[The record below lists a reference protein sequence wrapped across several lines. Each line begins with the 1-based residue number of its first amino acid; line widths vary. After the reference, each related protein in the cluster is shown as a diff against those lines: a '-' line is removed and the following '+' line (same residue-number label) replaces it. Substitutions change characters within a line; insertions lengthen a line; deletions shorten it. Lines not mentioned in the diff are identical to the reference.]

1 MPKKAKIASKKIKRC
16 VKSKQVGTGFW
27 SDVGDWVT
35 DTYIKPVDKILKSTK
50 VISKVV
56 SPALTYLGATAGT
69 AIGTAVGGPAGAAT
83 GGTIGT
89 ALGEAAGGAL
99 KDYAEQNG
107 YGNKFHNNL
116 LIGPAISASIWKQK
130 GSGAKH
136 RIRAKHMQTGC
147 GSPFLNPTTS
157 SYGGVKF

>member
-1 MPKKAKIASKKIKRC
+1 MPIRKTNTKKIKRC
-16 VKSKQVGTGFW
+16 VKSKQCGTGFW

-35 DTYIKPVDKILKSTK
+35 DTYIKPVDKILKKTK
-50 VISKVV
+50 LISKVV

-99 KDYAEQNG
+99 KDYAEQHG

-116 LIGPAISASIWKQK
+116 ILGTALSVSHLKQK
-130 GSGAKH
+130 GLGAKH
-136 RIRAKHMQTGC
+136 RTRAKHMIGG

>member
-1 MPKKAKIASKKIKRC
+1 MPRKAKATKKSKT
-16 VKSKQVGTGFW
+16 SKQVGTGFW

-69 AIGTAVGGPAGAAT
+69 AIGTGAAGAAT

-99 KDYAEQNG
+99 KDYAEQHG

-116 LIGPAISASIWKQK
+116 ILGTALSVSHLNQK

-136 RIRAKHMQTGC
+136 RTRAKHMIGG